1 MRTYTFNLN
10 NPARTIT
17 ITADNFTE
25 AQAKLQTQLSN

>member
-17 ITADNFTE
+17 VTADNFTE
-25 AQAKLQTQLSN
+25 ARSKLQVQLSS